1 MAIGS
6 LAGVIPR
13 LRGVA
18 LVSHGTLSDAEL
30 LDRFIS
36 RRDEVAFEV
45 MVRRHGP
52 MVFAV
57 CRRVLR
63 QVQDAEDAF
72 QATFLVLA
80 HKAATVLP
88 RNKLAGWLHGVAHR
102 SALKARHRAARRLE
116 VEKKVPARGQDEMQP
131 ETNWDEVE
139 PLLDQELTGLPERYR
154 LPIILCDLEGRLRT
168 EVAASLGCSEGT
180 LSSRLTRG
188 RRLLAER
195 LKRRGV
201 RLSGAAIALLL
212 SERANLLAEPL
223 IRATVPAALSA
234 VSASSAVS
242 FAVSPNVAALATGV
256 MKSMFLKKLQTVAVA
271 TFVAFAFAAFAAL
284 ALTGL
289 VAHRSVAAPVPTGAP
304 VPEVKGG
311 DELPPDLNGRLLMNR
326 KVIKDLKCDMEQFDK
341 IMDLLEDADKKAAQK
356 ATEAMGQLRNNGGNI
371 NPAAI
376 EQMFKDAQEEG
387 EKEFRKVVSVATGTL
402 TPAQRKRLREIDLQ
416 ARGPA
421 AFAMPTVAKA
431 LDLSPKQKEQMEA
444 NVKQAEDD
452 TAQATQRQIPVGGA
466 GVVKLNGAAGGGNVV
481 VNGVAQFDSEKVA
494 QDARAEGMKRA
505 MAVLTEE
512 QTATWKKLVGEPFTH
527 PLGNLKGP
535 RSGGGMFR
543 IGGGG
548 FVPGV
553 QIAPAVP
560 AVPAQVIPV
569 QGVPIKP

>member
-30 LDRFIS
+30 LDRFVS
-36 RRDEVAFEV
+36 RHDEMAFEV
-45 MVRRHGP
+45 IVRRHGP

-80 HKAATVLP
+80 HKAATVSP
-88 RNKLAGWLHGVAHR
+88 RNKLAGFLHGVAHR
-102 SALKARHRAARRLE
+102 TALKARHRAVRRSE
-116 VEKKVPARGQDEMQP
+116 VEKKVPPRGLEPMQP
-131 ETNWDEVE
+131 DTNWDEVE
-139 PLLDQELTGLPERYR
+139 PLLDQELAGLPERYR

-168 EVAASLGCSEGT
+168 EVAVTLGCSEGT

-188 RRLLAER
+188 RRLLADR

-201 RLSGAAIALLL
+201 RLSGAAIAIVLA
-212 SERANLLAEPL
+212 ERSTVLAEPL
-223 IRATVPAALSA
+223 IRATVPAALSV
-234 VSASSAVS
+234 VSTSAAAGC
-242 FAVSPNVAALATGV
+242 AVSPSVADLATGV

-271 TFVAFAFAAFAAL
+271 TFVAFAVAAL

-289 VAHRSVAAPVPTGAP
+289 VADRSEAAPVPAGAP
-304 VPEVKGG
+304 VPEAKGG

-326 KVIKDLKCDMEQFDK
+326 KVIKDLKCDMDQFDR
-341 IMDLLEDADKKAAQK
+341 IMDLLEDAEKKAAQK
-356 ATEAMGQLRNNGGNI
+356 SSEAMNQIKFNVQNG

-421 AFAMPTVAKA
+421 AFTTPAVAKA
-431 LDLSPKQKEQMEA
+431 LDLSAKQKEQMEA
-444 NVKQAEDD
+444 NAKQFEDD
-452 TAQATQRQIPVGGA
+452 LAQATQKPFPAGVGGA
-466 GVVKLNGAAGGGNVV
+466 VKFNGAAAGGGQVV
-481 VNGVAQFDSEKVA
+481 VKGVAQFDNEKVI
-494 QDARAEGMKRA
+494 QDTRAEGMKRA

-512 QTATWKKLVGEPFTH
+512 QTAAWKKLVGEPFTH

-535 RSGGGMFR
+535 RGGA
-543 IGGGG
+543 G
-548 FVPGV
+548 FFAPGRMVPA
-553 QIAPAVP
+553 APAQILP
-560 AVPAQVIPV
+560 GKVIPV
-569 QGVPIKP
+569 QPPPPVGPGM